1 MVRHGYSLMRG
12 GLVHRL
18 LDATGATR
26 RSRHLSWWLA
36 LALLAVALLP
46 LLLLCAGSG
55 WLLPRASGMPL
66 SGDYA
71 SLARLL
77 LALPLL
83 VVAAPRADALLH
95 NAFRQLS
102 HPAVVPER
110 RLPRLEALLASVRRG
125 RDGWLPEAVCVVLAW
140 LPALIGEAPVTL
152 LPGVVDWRMD
162 GNALSAAGHWYEW
175 VSLPLYR
182 LVLLLWWWRF
192 LLWMGLLWRLPRV
205 GLTLRPQHPDGA
217 GGLGF
222 LGRAQE
228 RFAVL
233 ALVGGILVAGACLNQ
248 ITYLGATLHD
258 LRHLL
263 GGYVVGATFVLV
275 APLFLLAPPM
285 VRAKRHALFRFDALA
300 SRMAATFDARW
311 HPLRAPTRP
320 DDSLLDHGDPSAL
333 ADFNAVYQGVAR
345 MAIVPVDRWVLLWIA
360 LHAALPLCPLVLLA
374 MSVDELLAKLFG
386 ILL

>member
-46 LLLLCAGSG
+46 LLPLLLLCAGSG

-66 SGDYA
+66 SSDYA

-102 HPAVVPER
+102 QPAVVPER
-110 RLPRLEALLASVRRG
+110 RLPRLEALLASVRR
-125 RDGWLPEAVCVVLAW
+125 
-140 LPALIGEAPVTL
+140 
-152 LPGVVDWRMD
+152 
-162 GNALSAAGHWYEW
+162 
-175 VSLPLYR
+175 
-182 LVLLLWWWRF
+182 
-192 LLWMGLLWRLPRV
+192 
-205 GLTLRPQHPDGA
+205 
-217 GGLGF
+217 
-222 LGRAQE
+222 
-228 RFAVL
+228 
-233 ALVGGILVAGACLNQ
+233 
-248 ITYLGATLHD
+248 
-258 LRHLL
+258 
-263 GGYVVGATFVLV
+263 
-275 APLFLLAPPM
+275 
-285 VRAKRHALFRFDALA
+285 
-300 SRMAATFDARW
+300 
-311 HPLRAPTRP
+311 TRP

-374 MSVDELLAKLFG
+374 TSVDELVAKLFG

>member
-26 RSRHLSWWLA
+26 RSRYLSRWLALVLLA
-36 LALLAVALLP
+36 LALLP
-46 LLLLCAGSG
+46 LLFLCARSG
-55 WLLPRASGMPL
+55 WLLPRAYGMPL
-66 SGDYA
+66 LGDYA
-71 SLARLL
+71 SLSCLL

-83 VVAAPRADALLH
+83 VLAAPRADALLH

-102 HPAVVPER
+102 QPAVVPER

-125 RDGWLPEAVCVVLAW
+125 RDGWLPEAVCVLLAW
-140 LPALIGEAPVTL
+140 LPAVLGKAPVTL
-152 LPGVVDWRMD
+152 LPGIADWRME
-162 GNALSAAGHWYEW
+162 GGALSAAGHWYEW

-182 LVLLLWWWRF
+182 MVLLLWWWRF
-192 LLWMGLLWRLPRV
+192 LLWIGLLWRLPGV

-222 LGRAQE
+222 LGLAQE

-233 ALVGGILVAGACLNQ
+233 ALVGGLLVAGACLNQ
-248 ITYLGATLHD
+248 ITYLGGTLHG

-311 HPLRAPTRP
+311 HPLRAPARP
-320 DDSLLDHGDPSAL
+320 ADSLLDHGDPSAL

-345 MAIVPVDRWVLLWIA
+345 MAIVPVNRWVLLRIA
-360 LHAALPLCPLVLLA
+360 LHAALPLGPLVLLA
-374 MSVDELLAKLFG
+374 MSVDELVAKLFG